1 MSARITIKWL
11 NSLFPISLSFC
22 SILIVFYVQLPNT
35 RSLVYLKTT
44 IIWLVLWSV
53 FYQQVCWFNI
63 IILLVL
69 GTLIYCWENL
79 STLKQG
85 LLMGDYAKR

>member
-22 SILIVFYVQLPNT
+22 SSLIIFYVQLPNT

>member
-11 NSLFPISLSFC
+11 NSLFLISLSFC
-22 SILIVFYVQLPNT
+22 SSLIIFYVQLPNT

>member
-22 SILIVFYVQLPNT
+22 SILIIFYVQLPNT

>member
-22 SILIVFYVQLPNT
+22 SDLIIFYVQLPNT
-35 RSLVYLKTT
+35 CSLVYLKTT

>member
-22 SILIVFYVQLPNT
+22 SSLIIFYVQLPST

-53 FYQQVCWFNI
+53 FYQQVCWFII